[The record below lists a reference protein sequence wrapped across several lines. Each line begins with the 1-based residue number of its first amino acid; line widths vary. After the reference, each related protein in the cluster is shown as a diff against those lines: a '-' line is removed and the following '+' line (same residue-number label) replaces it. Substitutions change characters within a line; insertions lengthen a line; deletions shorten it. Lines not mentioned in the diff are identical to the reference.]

1 MAINPLQA
9 FSPKT
14 ILPGP
19 ETPNKKSGSAS
30 FDTFLSSLRTPVESS
45 SALTGQQTAVEMF
58 RIEMM
63 QSSLSLSGDG
73 AASRPGTLPGL
84 AALLVGPTDPG
95 QAGQF
100 CRPARAAQAALAA
113 AGVSGAA
120 AAGAQVAPAGSGGG
134 SAARS
139 TGPEPAAAPESGIAA
154 IDTTASQYL
163 GTPYRFGGEGA
174 DGIDCSSFV
183 QKVFREHQ
191 INLPRTA
198 REQSLVGSEVAPGDL
213 KKGDLVFFHTYA
225 AYPSHVGIYLG
236 DGKMI
241 HASSGKGE
249 VTVSDLNNDYYRSR
263 YLGAK
268 RMV

>member
-1 MAINPLQA
+1 MAIIPLQA
-9 FSPKT
+9 FSPATALPVQGTPNQKGSSAATFDT
-14 ILPGP
+14 ILSTLHGPGV
-19 ETPNKKSGSAS
+19 SGA
-30 FDTFLSSLRTPVESS
+30 TM
-45 SALTGQQTAVEMF
+45 TGQQAAAEMF

-63 QSSLSLSGDG
+63 QNSLSLSGDG
-73 AASRPGTLPGL
+73 EASRPSTLPGL
-84 AALLVGPTDPG
+84 EALLVGPTEPG

-100 CRPARAAQAALAA
+100 CRPSHGAQAAALAA
-113 AGVSGAA
+113 AAG
-120 AAGAQVAPAGSGGG
+120 AAGARIATAGAQAAPAG
-134 SAARS
+134 
-139 TGPEPAAAPESGIAA
+139 EPAAAVTPEIGSAA
-154 IDTTASQYL
+154 IESTAAQYL
-163 GTPYRFGGEGA
+163 GTPYRFGGESA

-198 REQSLVGSEVAPGDL
+198 REQSMVGSEVAPGDL
-213 KKGDLVFFHTYA
+213 RKGDLIFFHTYA

-249 VTVSDLNNDYYRSR
+249 VTVSDLNSDYYRSR

-268 RMV
+268 RVA

>member
-9 FSPKT
+9 FSPAAV
-14 ILPGP
+14 LPGP
-19 ETPNKKSGSAS
+19 ETPNKKSSAS
-30 FDTFLSSLRTPVESS
+30 FDTLLNSLHGPGGGGA
-45 SALTGQQTAVEMF
+45 ALTGQQTAVEMF

-63 QSSLSLSGDG
+63 QNSLSLSGDG
-73 AASRPGTLPGL
+73 EPSRPSTLPGL

-100 CRPARAAQAALAA
+100 CRPDYRAQVAAAAKAAAQAAAPAA
-113 AGVSGAA
+113 PTGTR
-120 AAGAQVAPAGSGGG
+120 VAPAGELVAES
-134 SAARS
+134 
-139 TGPEPAAAPESGIAA
+139 PESGIAA
-154 IDTTASQYL
+154 IGTTAAQYL
-163 GTPYRFGGEGA
+163 GTPYRFGGESA

-198 REQSLVGSEVAPGDL
+198 REQSMVGSEVAPGDL

-249 VTVSDLNNDYYRSR
+249 VTVSDLNSDYYRSR

-268 RMV
+268 RVA